1 MKNSNIKDEN
11 TRQRISFGLTFYS
24 DLIISLFLGLIIS
37 VVLLIIPDSIKAFGT
52 KLIPLSLIITSL
64 LFYYLRGIYKFKTSL
79 FQCIIN
85 SSLTYLF
92 AVLLIQILNDMEVS
106 SIGYLFG
113 GVFTFGLYSLNKQI
127 LDVIVERVTDLKS
140 SRQRFELF

>member
-64 LFYYLRGIYKFKTSL
+64 LFYYLRGIYKFKISL
-79 FQCIIN
+79 SQCIIN

>member
-140 SRQRFELF
+140 SRQRFEFF

>member
-11 TRQRISFGLTFYS
+11 TRQRISFSLTFYS

>member
-64 LFYYLRGIYKFKTSL
+64 LFYYLRGIYKFKISL